1 MKCNNFFTNTTIMHL
16 LLTNL
21 SSFIQSSVKRV
32 YFVFLHKTTSL
43 LRADDLNVDIFSVYM
58 KQFVIFNEMFL
69 MPDVVFFFS
78 LKRSILRYT
87 FIRHVSLFHS
97 DLFSFIWRS
106 WKYNYFGQTFFFIQ
120 QKSECVLSFS
130 HSHFLCCLSWKD
142 LARFHS
148 LLQEKKL
155 SNIRVTYTLNSP

>member
-1 MKCNNFFTNTTIMHL
+1 MHL

-69 MPDVVFFFS
+69 MPDVVFFF
-78 LKRSILRYT
+78 
-87 FIRHVSLFHS
+87 H
-97 DLFSFIWRS
+97 
-106 WKYNYFGQTFFFIQ
+106 
-120 QKSECVLSFS
+120 
-130 HSHFLCCLSWKD
+130 
-142 LARFHS
+142 
-148 LLQEKKL
+148 
-155 SNIRVTYTLNSP
+155 